1 MNPIPNIQNVP
12 LLASMGG
19 TNYHRDITKHIRF
32 GFTFEVLD
40 DLVADAVFRF
50 ESAPASAA
58 DPCVPGAWTEVDE
71 VAICSAVA
79 AGTNGLRPIRGGGTS
94 VTIPAGT
101 KAGAICHA
109 TLPCRPNKFL
119 RTKPI
124 SGTTDVIVTWNLS
137 GPIMD

>member
-40 DLVADAVFRF
+40 DLVADVVFRF

-79 AGTNGLRPIRGGGTS
+79 AGTKAS

-119 RTKPI
+119 RTKLI